1 MPADPSYYPAEVD
14 TARAQRLPRDQRR
27 AQLLAAATREF
38 ASRGFHSVAM
48 DEVAEGAGVSKP
60 VLYQH
65 FSSKLELYLALLDVA
80 CAELLEVVR
89 SALASTTR
97 NSDRVAAA
105 MAAFF
110 GFVAGRGSSFRFV
123 FESDLRTEPEVDL
136 RIRAVH
142 QDLAV
147 QIGAVIAADTG
158 LPDREA
164 ELLGFSLI
172 GMAET
177 GARYWVDDPAG
188 ISRERAVELGSTL
201 AWRGVRGFPRTT
213 SG

>member
-1 MPADPSYYPAEVD
+1 MPVE

-38 ASRGFHSVAM
+38 SSRGYHAVAM
-48 DEVAEGAGVSKP
+48 DEVAVGAGVSKP

-65 FSSKLELYLALLDVA
+65 FSSKLELYLALLDTACEELVDVVA
-80 CAELLEVVR
+80 R
-89 SALASTTR
+89 ALASTTR

-110 GFVAGRGSSFRFV
+110 GFVAARGSSFRFV

-142 QDLAV
+142 QDLAAR
-147 QIGAVIAADTG
+147 IGAVIEADTG
-158 LPDREA
+158 LGARES

-177 GARYWVDDPAG
+177 GARYWADSPAG
-188 ISRERAVELGSTL
+188 VSRERAVELSSTL
-201 AWRGVRGFPRTT
+201 AWRGVRGFPRATP
-213 SG
+213 

>member
-1 MPADPSYYPAEVD
+1 MLRVD

-27 AQLLAAATREF
+27 AQLLAAATRAF
-38 ASRGFHSVAM
+38 SDRGYHAVAM
-48 DEVAEGAGVSKP
+48 DDVAEGAGVSKP

-65 FSSKLELYLALLDVA
+65 FASKLELYLALLDSACQELVDMVA
-80 CAELLEVVR
+80 G
-89 SALASTTR
+89 ALASTTR

-110 GFVAGRGSSFRFV
+110 GFVAARGSSFRFV
-123 FESDLRTEPEVDL
+123 FESDLRTEPEVAL

-142 QDLAV
+142 QELAA

-158 LPDREA
+158 LEQPEA

-177 GARYWVDDPAG
+177 GARYWLDEPAG
-188 ISRERAVELGSTL
+188 VARERAVELASTL
-201 AWRGVRGFPRTT
+201 AWRGVRGFPRA
-213 SG
+213 SAE

>member
-1 MPADPSYYPAEVD
+1 METV
-14 TARAQRLPRDQRR
+14 RAQRLPRDQRR
-27 AQLLAAATREF
+27 AQLLDAATREF
-38 ASRGFHSVAM
+38 STRGFHAVAM
-48 DEVAEGAGVSKP
+48 DDVAVGAGVSKP

-65 FSSKLELYLALLDVA
+65 FGSKLELYLALLDTA
-80 CAELLEVVR
+80 CAELVDVVAR
-89 SALASTTR
+89 AIASTTR

-123 FESDLRTEPEVDL
+123 FESDLRTEPEVEL
-136 RIRAVH
+136 RIRAAH
-142 QDLAV
+142 QDLASQV
-147 QIGAVIAADTG
+147 GAVIAADTG
-158 LPDREA
+158 LPAHEA

-177 GARYWVDDPAG
+177 GARYWVADPAG
-188 ISRERAVELGSTL
+188 VSRERAVELSSTL

-213 SG
+213 RD

>member
-1 MPADPSYYPAEVD
+1 MD

-27 AQLLAAATREF
+27 AQLLAAATRAF
-38 ASRGFHSVAM
+38 SDRGYHAVAM
-48 DEVAEGAGVSKP
+48 DDVAEGAGVSKP

-65 FSSKLELYLALLDVA
+65 FASKLELYLALLDSACQELVDMVA
-80 CAELLEVVR
+80 G
-89 SALASTTR
+89 ALASTTR

-110 GFVAGRGSSFRFV
+110 GFVAARGSSFRFV
-123 FESDLRTEPEVDL
+123 FESDLRTEPEVAL

-142 QDLAV
+142 QELAA

-158 LPDREA
+158 LEQPEA

-177 GARYWVDDPAG
+177 GARYWLDEPAG
-188 ISRERAVELGSTL
+188 VARERAVELASTL
-201 AWRGVRGFPRTT
+201 AWRGVRGFPRA
-213 SG
+213 SAE